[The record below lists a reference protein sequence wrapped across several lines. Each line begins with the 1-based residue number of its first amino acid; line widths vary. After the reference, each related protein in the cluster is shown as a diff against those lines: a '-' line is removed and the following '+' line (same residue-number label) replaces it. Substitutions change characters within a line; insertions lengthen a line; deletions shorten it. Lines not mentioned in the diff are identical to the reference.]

1 MNTTTFNDA
10 QIEVLNAMAH
20 IESNEEL
27 VELKEYLS
35 KFFAAKAEREL
46 DKLWDSGKLNQ
57 AVLDNLRGQHLRTA
71 YR

>member
-10 QIEVLNAMAH
+10 QIELLNAMARM
-20 IESNEEL
+20 ESDAEL

-35 KFFAAKAEREL
+35 KFFAAKAQREL
-46 DKLWDSGKLNQ
+46 DKLWETGQLNQ
-57 AVLDNLRGQHLRTA
+57 AALDKLRTQHLRTA